1 MKKTNLLYHTFS
13 GGMKEATI
21 QPVGEG
27 GQCSFLLEVLED
39 GKVETLELT
48 FHNVAALEYSV
59 NFMDVSS
66 EEKGGFYK
74 VPGKKQK
81 RKLLERNCK
90 RRKKDWIMTRLRDAE
105 KAEEEIDPADQQ
117 ELDALEQQLKEENLY
132 LLETRRGAW
141 LVLAKSY
148 ECVGLESET

>member
-1 MKKTNLLYHTFS
+1 MKKTNLLYHTFD
-13 GGMKEATI
+13 GKMKEATI
-21 QPVGEG
+21 QRAGEG
-27 GQCSFLLEVLED
+27 GRCSFLLEMLE
-39 GKVETLELT
+39 GGGSKMLELT
-48 FHNVAALEYSV
+48 FHEVAALEYSV
-59 NFMDVSS
+59 NFMDAAS
-66 EEKGGFYK
+66 ETKCGFYK

-90 RRKKDWIMTRLRDAE
+90 RRKKEWIMTRLRDAE

-117 ELDALEQQLKEENLY
+117 ELDMLEKQLQEENLY

-148 ECVGLESET
+148 ECVGMEDDG